1 MSLGEDFVLSNLQG
15 LAICSALAKDLD
27 YEKLESRLFGRI
39 TEDASELILGHN
51 VRSTFF
57 AAGICILYAP
67 HNKFDEPLCEKL
79 MELMEMLPVLRW
91 VDDSAFSKLDKVTI
105 YEQFS
110 FCLNTIL
117 GDIAAQHFNLRD
129 RIIDHQLTLLEEL
142 MEDIT
147 EFISGIQRSPS
158 LNQSRFNRRLSSEVD
173 CMRVVSMIF
182 GLLRTIGRFSADPN
196 NPLISNIYPPPFAI
210 AQKGEKVEP
219 VVRNVTLST
228 DATNWFWNDEK
239 ETSKG
244 GSRKV
249 YSRHGSSFLMPDVG
263 DKDKDVL
270 RLTFGEIE
278 RLTAQLKILMEPKL
292 LSTLDKYA
300 QDVYYKQQLKRF
312 PYRTVSET
320 ITLVSVTCLRDVL
333 SLYDN
338 IHQDSV
344 IPMEYAKELYTFSLH
359 LFTQGQEQ
367 LNMKNFNEDIRET
380 RKSVDD
386 ENNQPLVNRL
396 KMLIIANSL
405 AIELIVWSA
414 VDENTGYIICN
425 NIHDKLWQPHRHVL
439 IQNPISVVA
448 LEALGTLAEKFPAL
462 SSTIVVRSLCSFL
475 LDPCPLLTKL
485 TSNEFDKGDRTMTKE
500 QCDAVSR
507 RRLGLNSLRTAAIDA
522 LCRAL
527 RAAIPPE
534 ESESENGAE
543 ETLIRSCL
551 TQLSAKLYVP
561 ENASVE
567 STIYMISENVIMAL
581 GSIGITLIDRK
592 IPQIVLQIFLQR
604 FAQPPSALDQ
614 VIINQLADMWIA
626 GASVIHDG
634 VIKLFTRIILES
646 SNRIYSADPLQ
657 QAQRYSHVSLVV
669 DSALG
674 KMAKA
679 LTKEEEQMELLYRLL
694 ELFVQLAIEGKRVHE
709 KIKKTAV
716 KMTAGAGNL
725 GVLIPK
731 IASLIV
737 RMKPIL
743 EPTVKVKNLFRDFF
757 FYCSAVGFNLEV
769 TDGLWPDDW
778 YRAVCQIAVKAPV
791 LTVIENL
798 KSEMIENAAI
808 KMDTLPLAD
817 IQERRNLVL
826 KEVQQ
831 SPEITTIVS
840 RMDYAQCIY
849 LLSVCR
855 TEKMRVVHSNEP
867 DAPQQMFK
875 YLEDKAIRKDK
886 TGIWSCLL
894 SATPLI
900 FTEYL
905 NRMAKGNACRQRT
918 ADIRVTAEF
927 LLVMFN
933 HSVREVRRCADNCLT
948 KLMDM
953 FPYLLWNGQVIATAL
968 SLIQAM
974 SKIIE
979 EDRECRITTL
989 ETSELPWKLHL
1000 EDTLAARENI
1010 AKDFAQ
1016 RVEQILCEAMKWAP
1030 GTTHGHLL
1038 EYVRRTNSTN
1048 NRSLRLTIDAV
1059 LHHHS
1064 TGMGS
1069 DFSPSTSEVNSV
1081 NGSVMAKEKTTL
1093 DVSAYLTSLNQRA
1106 NFLGRVQGMLSM
1118 LKSTQHDQALATEL
1132 LIEHLDTKF
1141 RDIFEKNEEHKYS
1154 FSNLGQSYANIDRE
1168 LEEAIMLSSAF
1179 FVESQNLESKT
1190 LRNLVRI
1197 PEKNFTEKTLQLCIS
1212 CWNWILV
1219 AREDVQIHF
1228 LQEMSGCFLQI
1239 AQRNVGLFDRQYD
1252 KVECPMSSSECDK
1265 RKAPFVK
1272 PHAVWAGFLAERMSL
1287 ARYCNQE
1294 QIDLFELL
1302 FSRILSLEVGNDQR
1316 IGGNIKKIPMM
1327 SRHIEAVGVRFRLLS
1342 AALTMIQNDF
1352 LTNSQSKNVL
1362 RQRIY
1367 ASAFDYFTLAP
1378 QTPTMN
1384 SKELK
1389 EIIKYFITFWK
1400 ALNVD
1405 VKYIKKETFT
1415 GSDISTAQLP
1425 KSPPDAQST
1434 NAVAAFHQA
1443 AVQNRGNSFTWHA
1456 PMNQS
1461 ASNANLSSNTFIAPS
1476 QRSSTAQRT
1485 NSTRTL
1491 NQSKIME
1498 KHMRNLYRKRQLL
1511 LFLISHEIDRLNAWL
1526 NPLGLPEEENSDTQ
1540 IENYIRT
1547 VLLDQQ
1553 KQFKDMARFA
1563 WEISPELAVHLVPRL
1578 PAYPAVKTTIRELVR
1593 QQPEAVT
1600 HLTEALQ
1607 LFLIDS
1613 NTLIEAET
1621 AKFSHILTWVHCSP
1635 VMAISLL
1642 CPKIYPP
1649 HPSTAQYAV
1658 NVLRACPP
1666 DLLLLYIPQIVQCMR
1681 WDSMGYV
1688 AELILWLANHSQLV
1702 AHQLLWNMNAN
1713 MYLDEDA
1720 KQKDPVLFEPLNT
1733 ISEKLINNLAG
1744 TAKRFY
1750 KAEFDL
1756 FERITRISG
1765 QIKHFEKGE
1774 SRKKACLK
1782 ALAEVQ
1788 VEGVT
1793 YIPSNPEC
1801 IIIDIDYSSATPMQ
1815 SAAKAPFLACFR
1827 MKQCGVDGVEDLAL
1841 SYYEKEIEAEEQ
1853 KTAKPKANIVKVDP
1867 HGFVKHDPQVIRK
1880 GAIFKVGDDCRQDVL
1895 ALQLMRLMKNV
1906 CDQSHIDVDFFP
1918 YRVVATNP
1926 GCGVIECVPN
1936 AKSRN
1941 EIGHQTAFTLFEY
1954 FVTSYGDEN
1963 SEKFRNARRNFVKS
1977 MAAYSV
1983 FSFLLQIKDRH
1994 NGNIMIN
2001 KDGHIIHIDFG
2012 FMFESSPGGNMGFEP
2027 DFKLSQEMVDIMGH
2041 NMEHPAFKHFSSL
2054 CVRIFLAVRPY
2065 YQDFISLVT
2074 QMLDTKLPCFRGKTI
2089 PLLRSRFV
2097 PEMNDKEAAKY
2108 MLGIINNCCTNI
2120 RSKMYDQLQY
2130 IQNDIPY

>member
-1 MSLGEDFVLSNLQG
+1 MVQQMSLGEDFVLSNLQG

-27 YEKLESRLFGRI
+27 YDKLESRLFGRI
-39 TEDASELILGHN
+39 PGDVNELILGHN
-51 VRSTFF
+51 VRSTYF
-57 AAGICILYAP
+57 AAGICILHAP
-67 HNKFDEPLCEKL
+67 HNKFDEPLCDRL

-91 VDDSAFSKLDKVTI
+91 VDDSASSKLDKVTI
-105 YEQFS
+105 YEQFL

-117 GDIAAQHFNLRD
+117 GDIAAQHFGLRD

-142 MEDIT
+142 VEDIT
-147 EFISGIQRSPS
+147 EFVDGIQRSPS

-173 CMRVVSMIF
+173 CMRVISMIF
-182 GLLRTIGRFSADPN
+182 GLVRTIGRFSGDPKA
-196 NPLISNIYPPPFAI
+196 PLISNIYPPPFKI
-210 AQKGEKVEP
+210 QSEDDQNGGKPK
-219 VVRNVTLST
+219 NVTLST
-228 DATNWFWNDEK
+228 DATNWFWNEEK
-239 ETSKG
+239 ESTKG

-249 YSRHGSSFLMPDVG
+249 FSRHGSSFLTPNVG
-263 DKDKDVL
+263 DNDKHVL
-270 RLTFGEIE
+270 RLMFPEIE
-278 RLTAQLKILMEPKL
+278 RLTVQLKTLMDQKL
-292 LSTLDKYA
+292 LNTLDRYA
-300 QDVYYKQQLKRF
+300 EDVFHNQKLKRF
-312 PYRTVSET
+312 PYKSVSET

-333 SLYDN
+333 QLYEMP
-338 IHQDSV
+338 HPDSP
-344 IPMEYAKELYTFSLH
+344 IPMEYAKDLYTFAAQQ
-359 LFTQGQEQ
+359 FAQGQEQ
-367 LNMKNFNEDIRET
+367 LKMKNFNEDIREI
-380 RKSVDD
+380 RRSVDD
-386 ENNQPLVNRL
+386 EMTQPMVNRL

-405 AIELIVWSA
+405 CIELIVWSA
-414 VDENTGYIICN
+414 IDENSGYLVCN
-425 NIHDKLWQPHRHVL
+425 NIQDKLWQPHRHVL

-448 LEALGTLAEKFPAL
+448 LEALGGMAEKFPAL
-462 SSTIVVRSLCSFL
+462 SSTIVVRCLCSFL

-485 TSNEFDKGDRTMTKE
+485 TSSEFDKGDRTMTKE
-500 QCDAVSR
+500 QCEAVSR

-527 RAAIPPE
+527 KAAIPGT
-534 ESESENGAE
+534 ESDSENGAE

-561 ENASVE
+561 ENAAVE
-567 STIYMISENVIMAL
+567 SAVYLISENVIMAL
-581 GSIGITLIDRK
+581 GSIGITLKDRK

-604 FAQPPSALDQ
+604 FAQPPSSLDQ
-614 VIINQLADMWIA
+614 VIINSLADMWIA
-626 GASVIHDG
+626 GATVIHDG

-646 SNRIYSADPLQ
+646 SNRVYTSDPLQ
-657 QAQRYSHVSLVV
+657 QGQRYSHVSLVV
-669 DSALG
+669 DSALAR
-674 KMAKA
+674 MAKA

-694 ELFVQLAIEGKRVHE
+694 ELFVQLAIEGKRVNE
-709 KIKKTAV
+709 KIRKTAV
-716 KMTAGAGNL
+716 KMTANAGNL

-731 IASLIV
+731 IAALIV
-737 RMKPIL
+737 RMKPIT
-743 EPTVKVKNLFRDFF
+743 EPTIKVKNLFRDFF
-757 FYCSAVGFNLEV
+757 FYCSGVGFNLEV
-769 TDGLWPDDW
+769 NDGLWPDDW
-778 YRAVCQIAVKAPV
+778 YKALCQVAVKAPV
-791 LTVIENL
+791 LTVMENL

-808 KMDTLPLAD
+808 KMDSLPLSD
-817 IQERRNLVL
+817 VQERRNLVM
-826 KEVQQ
+826 KEVPQT
-831 SPEITTIVS
+831 PEITTIIS
-840 RMDYAQCIY
+840 RLDYAQCTY

-855 TEKMRVVHSNEP
+855 TEKMRVITSSEP
-867 DAPQQMFK
+867 DAPQQMFR

-886 TGIWSCLL
+886 SGIWSCLL
-894 SATPLI
+894 AATPLI

-905 NRMAKGNACRQRT
+905 NKMSKSNACRQRT

-927 LLVMFN
+927 LLIMFN
-933 HSVREVRRCADNCLT
+933 HSIREVRRCADNCLT
-948 KLMDM
+948 KLMDT

-979 EDRECRITTL
+979 EDRECRVATL
-989 ETSELPWKLHL
+989 DTPGFQWTLQLQ
-1000 EDTLAARENI
+1000 DTLSARESI
-1010 AKDFAQ
+1010 AKDFSQ

-1064 TGMGS
+1064 TGLGS
-1069 DFSPSTSEVNSV
+1069 DFTPSTTDVNSV
-1081 NGSVMAKEKTTL
+1081 NGTALPKENTTL

-1106 NFLGRVQGMLSM
+1106 NYLGRIQGMLSM
-1118 LKSTQHDQALATEL
+1118 LKSTQHDYNLAQEL
-1132 LIEHLDTKF
+1132 LVEHLDSKF
-1141 RDIFEKNEEHKYS
+1141 RDIFEQKENSYND
-1154 FSNLGQSYANIDRE
+1154 SNLEED
-1168 LEEAIMLSSAF
+1168 LEEAIMLSSAY
-1179 FVESQNLESKT
+1179 FVESKNFEAKSLH
-1190 LRNLVRI
+1190 NLVWV
-1197 PEKNFTEKTLQLCIS
+1197 PEKNFTEKTLELCIS

-1239 AQRNVGLFDRQYD
+1239 AQKGLGLFDRTYD
-1252 KVECPMSSSECDK
+1252 NVECPMSRSECHR

-1294 QIDLFELL
+1294 QIDLFEIL
-1302 FSRILSLEVGNDQR
+1302 FSRILSLEIGLDQK
-1316 IGGNIKKIPMM
+1316 GGNAQKIPMM
-1327 SRHIEAVGVRFRLLS
+1327 SRHIEAVGVRFRLLA

-1352 LTNSQSKNVL
+1352 LTNSQSKTIL

-1367 ASAFDYFTLAP
+1367 SAAFDYFTLAP
-1378 QTPTMN
+1378 QTPTMSSN
-1384 SKELK
+1384 ELK
-1389 EIIKYFITFWK
+1389 EVIKYLIAFWK

-1405 VKYIKKETFT
+1405 VKYIKKEAFA
-1415 GSDISTAQLP
+1415 GSDIASANLP
-1425 KSPPDAQST
+1425 KPPPEPQIT
-1434 NAVAAFHQA
+1434 AVTVLQQA
-1443 AVQNRGNSFTWHA
+1443 AQQNRGNSFTWHA
-1456 PMNQS
+1456 APSNQS
-1461 ASNANLSSNTFIAPS
+1461 ASNLSTNTFTAPAQARNGLS
-1476 QRSSTAQRT
+1476 QRT
-1485 NSTRTL
+1485 NSTK
-1491 NQSKIME
+1491 NAAQHAKIQE
-1498 KHMRNLYRKRQLL
+1498 KQVRNLYRKRQLL
-1511 LFLISHEIDRLNAWL
+1511 MFLVSHEVDRLNAWL
-1526 NPLGLPEEENSDTQ
+1526 NPLGAPEQENSDPQ
-1540 IENYIRT
+1540 IDNYIRT
-1547 VLLDQQ
+1547 VLIDQQ
-1553 KQFKDMARFA
+1553 KQFRDMARFA

-1578 PAYPAVKTTIRELVR
+1578 PAYPAVKNTIRELVR
-1593 QQPEAVT
+1593 AQPEAVT

-1607 LFLIDS
+1607 LFLGDS
-1613 NTLIEAET
+1613 TTIVESDSQ
-1621 AKFSHILTWVHCSP
+1621 KFSHVLTWVHCSP

-1688 AELILWLANHSQLV
+1688 ADLILWLANHSQLV

-1720 KQKDPVLFEPLNT
+1720 KQKDPVLYEPLNA
-1733 ISEKLINNLAG
+1733 ISEKLISNLAG

-1827 MKQCGVDGVEDLAL
+1827 MKQCGVDGVEELAL
-1841 SYYEKEIEAEEQ
+1841 SYYEKEMEAEER
-1853 KTAKPKANIVKVDP
+1853 KDPRPKANLVRVDP
-1867 HGFVKHDPQVIRK
+1867 HGFVKHDPLVIRK

-1895 ALQLMRLMKNV
+1895 ALQMMRLMKNI
-1906 CDQSHIDVDFFP
+1906 CDQSNVDVDFFP

-1963 SEKFRNARRNFVKS
+1963 SEKFRTARRNFVKS

-2065 YQDFISLVT
+2065 YQDFIALVN

-2097 PEMNDKEAAKY
+2097 PEMNDKDAAKY